1 MGKVIKILN
10 VIRNS
15 KYTAIIIFI
24 FYIVCILFL
33 AIKEPI
39 LYALAL
45 IPLTFA
51 CIAYKYLSKRNAK
64 FLKEFNDTL
73 LYLIA
78 SIKALAY
85 AGNNIEINFL
95 KKVASFFQET
105 DPFLISWVI
114 ILTCTYLKALICASE
129 CISALR
135 NKKEEKEQKG
145 KIKTTLTPIKI
156 TVDQSLRIST
166 EQLFSIYNKNGQES
180 KLKNTKKLL
189 ILQSTLMESEQSPR
203 TK

>member
-85 AGNNIEINFL
+85 AGNNIEINL
-95 KKVASFFQET
+95 KKVASFFQQT
-105 DPFLISWVI
+105 DPFLISWVK

-135 NKKEEKEQKG
+135 NKKEEKEQKE
-145 KIKTTLTPIKI
+145 K
-156 TVDQSLRIST
+156 
-166 EQLFSIYNKNGQES
+166 
-180 KLKNTKKLL
+180 
-189 ILQSTLMESEQSPR
+189 
-203 TK
+203 